1 LKKLR
6 ERKYNGEF
14 LLKKREKSFKKD
26 GLFYKSFLTINDL
39 YFSQFNASIEDGY
52 IDSIVLQGFEGI
64 VTIFSRN
71 EKNKE
76 QIIKTVQ
83 RMIDEMLD
91 PNWRNII
98 NDPNLQGVFGK
109 SIKIQLDENRI
120 KALKGLIDFFTID
133 KRSALIRPKFMEY
146 CGEKGKY
153 SFEYFETSMDHLQ
166 KIIDNIPRK
175 RKTKTI
181 DIIDIIPKPDFRKA
195 DNRQLPK
202 IIKIC
207 EKPSKYINASQFNR
221 KKSNKEIKNSR
232 IRAAKE
238 KAIQELKELNIND
251 NNIRIILY
259 RALNENKKYRVEK
272 YSIMGRYLASWL
284 YQAHQET
291 FKKVIEMSKSK

>member
-26 GLFYKSFLTINDL
+26 GLFYKSFLTINDFYL
-39 YFSQFNASIEDGY
+39 SQLNASIENGY
-52 IDSIVLQGFEGI
+52 TDSIALQGFEGMVI
-64 VTIFSRN
+64 MYSRN
-71 EKNKE
+71 EKNKK
-76 QIIKTVQ
+76 QIIKAVQ
-83 RMIDEMLD
+83 RMIDEILD
-91 PNWRNII
+91 PNWRNID
-98 NDPNLQGVFGK
+98 DPIGK
-109 SIKIQLDENRI
+109 SIKIQLDENRT
-120 KALKGLIDFFTID
+120 KVLKRLIDFFAID
-133 KRSALIRPKFMEY
+133 ERSALIRPKFMEY
-146 CGEKGKY
+146 REEKGKY
-153 SFEYFETSMDHLQ
+153 SFEYFETPMDHLQ

-202 IIKIC
+202 IIIKIC
-207 EKPSKYINASQFNR
+207 EKPSKYINALQFNR

-232 IRAAKE
+232 IREAKE
-238 KAIQELKELNIND
+238 KAIQELKELKIND
-251 NNIRIILY
+251 NTIRIILY
-259 RALNENKKYRVEK
+259 RALSENKKYRVEK